1 MPSLIFA
8 QSKGLLSFLFVSASL
23 GPVLGIYYVLTKYL
37 LRWAVG
43 GAEER
48 VHERIKSKSDRE
60 CSEND
65 RESGCF

>member
-23 GPVLGIYYVLTKYL
+23 GPVLGMYHVLTKYL
-37 LRWAVG
+37 LRWTVG
-43 GAEER
+43 DAEER
-48 VHERIKSKSDRE
+48 VHERIKSKSDSE

-65 RESGCF
+65 KESGCF